1 MKQKNKKGVSLMS
14 NKKIKDKGPAKKENL
29 ALEFLDNKSNSLD
42 NADVHFILERL
53 STVESQLNIIVDD
66 NNTLKNQLVK
76 KDSYILD
83 LEAKIESYKSSINH
97 LQSLLYGKK
106 SEKLKNILDET
117 PLFDAMNCTVESI
130 QDENSFQDQEQNT
143 SEYDRTTQDNQTT
156 TTSRKKK
163 E

>member
-1 MKQKNKKGVSLMS
+1 M
-14 NKKIKDKGPAKKENL
+14 
-29 ALEFLDNKSNSLD
+29 
-42 NADVHFILERL
+42 
-53 STVESQLNIIVDD
+53 
-66 NNTLKNQLVK
+66 
-76 KDSYILD
+76 
-83 LEAKIESYKSSINH
+83 
-97 LQSLLYGKK
+97 QSLLYGKK